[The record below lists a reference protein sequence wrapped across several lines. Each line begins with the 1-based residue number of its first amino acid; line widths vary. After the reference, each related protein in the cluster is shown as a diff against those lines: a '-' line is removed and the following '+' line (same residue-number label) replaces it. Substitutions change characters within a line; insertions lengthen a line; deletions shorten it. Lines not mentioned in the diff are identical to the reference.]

1 MYPVQ
6 TLQDFALGLLTDE
19 AARTAFQSDPQGV
32 LDAAGLGDLSPLDV
46 QEVLPLVADQ
56 VASPDLGLGTD
67 LVDDLGL
74 GADLVDDL
82 DADVLTTVHDLAAQT
97 AVTDAVGDNLR
108 LDDVL
113 TGDLTSGIGQ
123 VTHSAVDLH
132 DIAQTGDVIGDIGN
146 VTSGVGEVGT
156 IDDLTAV
163 QDVADIGKI
172 TDVVGDIE
180 VGDVLS
186 DNVVDF

>member
-82 DADVLTTVHDLAAQT
+82 DADVLTSVHDLAAQT
-97 AVTDAVGDNLR
+97 AVADVVGDNLR

-123 VTHSAVDLH
+123 ITHSAVDLH

-146 VTSGVGEVGT
+146 VTSGVGVGEVGS

-172 TDVVGDIE
+172 TDVV
-180 VGDVLS
+180 
-186 DNVVDF
+186 